1 MKELQDRFESIVR
14 RRKLIGGED
23 DLLSKEL
30 EKVESEL
37 LEEMIQNGQQNIK
50 TETGMTLFRAT
61 DKFVSEAEGVSKQE
75 LVEILANQPQ
85 FQDIVKTSVDL
96 RTLRTRLREIEENNE
111 QLPDEVVRSIKVYE
125 KERVRFRS

>member
-1 MKELQDRFESIVR
+1 MKELQDRFEAIVR

-23 DLLSKEL
+23 ELLSKEL

-111 QLPDEVVRSIKVYE
+111 QLPDEVVKSIKVFE